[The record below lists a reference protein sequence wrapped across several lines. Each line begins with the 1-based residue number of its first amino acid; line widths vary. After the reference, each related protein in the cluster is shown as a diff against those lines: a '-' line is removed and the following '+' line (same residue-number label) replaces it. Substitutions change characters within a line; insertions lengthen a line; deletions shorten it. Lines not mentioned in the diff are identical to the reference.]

1 LPGGTAVIPLVVPVL
16 AALLRAATM
25 LALGGFPGRARRG
38 GRLVEGEAVDD
49 RDEQVLAG
57 HG

>member
-25 LALGGFPGRARRG
+25 LALGGFAGRARG
-38 GRLVEGEAVDD
+38 GRLVEDEAVDD